1 MKKEYLKPRIKASS
15 LQYELSLLAGTRA
28 ASGGVVTPGDGG
40 KTVSPEINET
50 SEDNPGYG
58 HGQGDPSD
66 PVGGGN
72 RSKAY
77 QVWEN

>member
-28 ASGGVVTPGDGG
+28 AGGGVVTPGDDG

-50 SEDNPGYG
+50 GGNTDPYAG
-58 HGQGDPSD
+58 HGSGTG
-66 PVGGGN
+66 GGGN

-77 QVWEN
+77 QVWEY

>member
-1 MKKEYLKPRIKASS
+1 MKKEYLKPHIKVST
-15 LQYELSLLAGTRA
+15 LKYELSLLAGTRA
-28 ASGGVVTPGDGG
+28 AGGGVVNPGDDG

-50 SEDNPGYG
+50 GDGTDPYG
-58 HGQGDPSD
+58 GQGQGTG
-66 PVGGGN
+66 GGGN